1 MIARRWITHY
11 RSYLPFVA
19 SLVVLAVVWETVGQ
33 HTELLTLPPL
43 SAVFKAFAALWTD
56 GVMKAPL
63 ADSTIALVIGLG
75 ISLTAGT
82 ILGIGMGLFRVV
94 DVALG
99 PYVKA
104 GLSAPLIAFV
114 PVFLMLFGI
123 GSTTRIATVVA
134 FSVWIIAINT
144 ATAVRSAESALIEM
158 GKAFGAGR
166 WRLFWE
172 IQLPAGAPSHGAP
185 LRLVTPWKYG
195 FKSIKSIVSI
205 EFVSERPA
213 TFWNTLVPREYD
225 FQANVNP
232 EIPHPRWSQATERM
246 IGTNE
251 RRPTVYL
258 NGYEKWAAALYA

>member
-158 GKAFGAGR
+158 GKTFGAGR

-172 IQLPAGAPSHGAP
+172 IQLPAGAPYLMAGLQLGVARGVKGLINGEVLIAIVGLGGLIKQYGTVFSMDQLYAVILLVIAYAVIAVG
-185 LRLVTPWKYG
+185 LVSGVGRLVFRNHET
-195 FKSIKSIVSI
+195 VSTW
-205 EFVSERPA
+205 R
-213 TFWNTLVPREYD
+213 TR
-225 FQANVNP
+225 
-232 EIPHPRWSQATERM
+232 
-246 IGTNE
+246 
-251 RRPTVYL
+251 
-258 NGYEKWAAALYA
+258 